1 MALKKSVAVL
11 IQARLNSQRFP
22 EKIIKKINNKTII
35 QLIHERLSFCKEIND
50 IIVVT
55 TKDKK
60 DDKLVKYLSKK
71 KFKFFRGNN
80 ENCLNRYF
88 YAAKKHNVQTVVRI
102 TGDCPL
108 VDSKLVDEFI
118 KVFKK
123 RKVEYLSNTFPYSF
137 PDGLDIE
144 VFSFDFLKKAFKTPF
159 LFTLLSFLF

>member
-1 MALKKSVAVL
+1 M
-11 IQARLNSQRFP
+11 IC
-22 EKIIKKINNKTII
+22 
-35 QLIHERLSFCKEIND
+35 ERLSFCKEIND

-60 DDKLVKYLSKK
+60 DDKLAKYLSNK

-88 YAAKKHNVQTVVRI
+88 YAAKKYNIQTVVRI

-118 KVFKK
+118 KEFKK
-123 RKVEYLSNTFPYSF
+123 GRSNIYQIHFH
-137 PDGLDIE
+137 I
-144 VFSFDFLKKAFKTPF
+144 VFLMVWI
-159 LFTLLSFLF
+159 